1 MMFCHHLDEKTD
13 SVTPSKWSQS
23 WTPGTDQR
31 QEGYVSMATLLN
43 SQSEASSWSSQEVNV
58 GQPQGQCEICQGQ

>member
-1 MMFCHHLDEKTD
+1 MMFCHHLDEKTY